1 MSGRR
6 TRSVEEHLST
16 PPVSQELRPWLATDK
31 QEQLFSRYPL
41 FFRAVRYPEVYP
53 SNLAFFG
60 IQCSLGWYPI
70 VEAAAQ
76 EIEAELRTMWCEQ
89 AHSVERMASIDH
101 GLLMEMSGVYPV
113 IPLCSD
119 IKETAGQL
127 RISLLDGHLSDD
139 ELRLRIRQS
148 VEKAVHLARSVCER
162 CGRPGQL
169 REIYWHHVYCDEC
182 TAPVHLESHK
192 QSAGR

>member
-1 MSGRR
+1 VSGRR

-16 PPVSQELRPWLATDK
+16 PPISQELRPWLATDK

-182 TAPVHLESHK
+182 TAPVHLESHT
-192 QSAGR
+192 QSVGR

>member
-16 PPVSQELRPWLATDK
+16 PPISQELRPWLATDK

-139 ELRLRIRQS
+139 ELRLRIHQS

-182 TAPVHLESHK
+182 TAPVHLETHT

>member
-162 CGRPGQL
+162 CGRPGEL
-169 REIYWHHVYCDEC
+169 RERYWRHVYCDEC
-182 TAPVHLESHK
+182 TAPVHFKSHT
-192 QSAGR
+192 QPADR